1 MAPITAILGIVSK
14 EPALC
19 RWLHSHDPDRD
30 MSTDLL
36 RSSATYIS
44 KSPSPH
50 ALAATGSP
58 VAPTAS
64 LIVPMYARKHFVLGQ
79 LYGPRPSTTPDGT
92 DRLSSPGYSPPP
104 RAICRRF
111 VVDLSFPDAL
121 AFLEYEWLDDG
132 KLCVSMHNITQDG
145 HYEAESLILAYAD
158 RDHKGVFLSQDNLLS
173 KHRPEHPKKVVM
185 KIRTHEISSC
195 SMCEPEGIVKCQC
208 EPSTYSSPHNPK
220 RFELPHNWETWLA
233 AFTKSRTGPAKM
245 KVSYKIISDQGDCEG
260 TGNFALEQNC
270 ELGVEARSP
279 IGSELFKMFFESTDM
294 ILSSPR
300 TDDTVRSAEE
310 RRDRRILGI
319 IESEDEDWTATNSA
333 GIADVKEENMV
344 EHHSEDF
351 TTEEQP
357 ADCVEQPI
365 LCDPDLDPRVQTT
378 ASTTTKRRL
387 ITVRASGGR
396 TNHSWTTCVGTE
408 ATSDAHSTGMSRGAP
423 NVVSHGVSN
432 VIGQSSDAMTHS
444 ISNVIS
450 QSVSNV
456 MSHGASN
463 VMSHGISNVTMSR
476 GVPIVEGQRH
486 IQKNTN
492 TTKRKGKQKQKLFI
506 CDCGRTFRH
515 KGHYNEHRLCVHE
528 KVRQHKCSFPNC
540 ERYVHQN

>member
-50 ALAATGSP
+50 TLAATGSP

-79 LYGPRPSTTPDGT
+79 LYGARPSTTPTGV
-92 DRLSSPGYSPPP
+92 DRLSSPGYASAP

-121 AFLEYEWLDDG
+121 AFLEYEWMDDG

-145 HYEAESLILAYAD
+145 HYEAESLVLAYPD
-158 RDHKGVFLSQDNLLS
+158 RDHTGVIVSQENLLS
-173 KHRPEHPKKVVM
+173 RNRPEHPKRVVM
-185 KIRTHEISSC
+185 KIRIHEVSSC
-195 SMCEPEGIVKCQC
+195 SMCEPEGIIKCHC

-220 RFELPHNWETWLA
+220 KFDLPHNWETWLA
-233 AFTKSRTGPAKM
+233 AFTKSRTGHANM
-245 KVSYKIISDQGDCEG
+245 KVSYKIISEQGDREG
-260 TGNFALEQNC
+260 TGKFTLEQKC
-270 ELGVEARSP
+270 ELGIEPRSP

-319 IESEDEDWTATNSA
+319 VESEDEDWTATNTA
-333 GIADVKEENMV
+333 GTVKEEDNL
-344 EHHSEDF
+344 HHSSEDYV
-351 TTEEQP
+351 EKEYL
-357 ADCVEQPI
+357 DNGVEQPI
-365 LCDPDLDPRVQTT
+365 LRDLDRDPRVQTT
-378 ASTTTKRRL
+378 ASTTARRRF
-387 ITVRASGGR
+387 ITRRASGGR
-396 TNHSWTTCVGTE
+396 TNQSWTTCVATE
-408 ATSDAHSTGMSRGAP
+408 VTSEVQSTAMSHA
-423 NVVSHGVSN
+423 
-432 VIGQSSDAMTHS
+432 
-444 ISNVIS
+444 
-450 QSVSNV
+450 VSNV
-456 MSHGASN
+456 MSHSVSNMRSPSVSVVASQGVSN
-463 VMSHGISNVTMSR
+463 VISQGISNITSL
-476 GVPIVEGQRH
+476 GVSNEEGQRH
-486 IQKNTN
+486 IRKKTS
-492 TTKRKGKQKQKLFI
+492 TAKRKGKQKQKLFI
-506 CDCGRTFRH
+506 CDCGKTFRH

-540 ERYVHQN
+540 ER